1 LPLIGTAGHVDH
13 GKSTLVEALTGR
25 DPDRWAEEKR
35 RGLTIDL
42 GFAWTNLG
50 QAGEVSFVDVPGHER
65 FLKNM
70 LAGIESIDVALFV
83 VAADEGWK
91 PQSEEHLAV
100 LDLLGI
106 DSAVVALSKIDAVDE
121 ETTALVAMDVAERMA
136 GTSLDSAQIIP
147 VSARTGQGLDDLRQ
161 ALARLS
167 GAITPDGDRPRLWI
181 DRSFSVA
188 GSGTVVTGTLTEG
201 PLDVGDEIELLP
213 ARRRSRVRG
222 LQSHETVI
230 DHALPGNR
238 VAVNLA
244 GIDRVE
250 APRGAML
257 GLPGQWAPVSRFTA
271 SVRTARYVDRLTT
284 KGAFQVHLG
293 SGAHPAVIT
302 RIEADHA
309 LIQLAGPLPIRTG
322 DRFIIRD
329 SGRQQ
334 VVAGGLVLDPAPGRL
349 TRAMR
354 TAGLIDPTAERD
366 EIARTLLEI
375 RGADSVDRLAAHS
388 GGGRPRDV
396 IIAGGVAVTKTRF
409 EELQIDAE
417 RLVTEHHEQHPL
429 RPGMP
434 LATLA
439 TSLGSSPDLAGMVVE
454 ESDLLQRNGPDVSS
468 TRHRPALDEAAE
480 EAWGKA
486 EAILRQGLAVPS
498 ADELGLD
505 RDLLHRMVREGRVV
519 RVSDDFVFLPGQIEE
534 IKGHLGSMDSPFTV
548 AQFRDRSGLS
558 RKYAVPI
565 LEWADREGLTIRRGD
580 ERHLR

>member
-1 LPLIGTAGHVDH
+1 
-13 GKSTLVEALTGR
+13 
-25 DPDRWAEEKR
+25 
-35 RGLTIDL
+35 
-42 GFAWTNLG
+42 
-50 QAGEVSFVDVPGHER
+50 
-65 FLKNM
+65 
-70 LAGIESIDVALFV
+70 
-83 VAADEGWK
+83 
-91 PQSEEHLAV
+91 
-100 LDLLGI
+100 
-106 DSAVVALSKIDAVDE
+106 
-121 ETTALVAMDVAERMA
+121 
-136 GTSLDSAQIIP
+136 
-147 VSARTGQGLDDLRQ
+147 
-161 ALARLS
+161 
-167 GAITPDGDRPRLWI
+167 
-181 DRSFSVA
+181 
-188 GSGTVVTGTLTEG
+188 
-201 PLDVGDEIELLP
+201 
-213 ARRRSRVRG
+213 
-222 LQSHETVI
+222 
-230 DHALPGNR
+230 
-238 VAVNLA
+238 
-244 GIDRVE
+244 
-250 APRGAML
+250 ML